1 MPYPFELPTTSS
13 FSFSTYLESPTHP
26 SLPIAASNARASV
39 RRALKSHKRLARS
52 AQPANLPYLI
62 QTIDSYISY
71 LLAIDAG
78 LGSSTNVD
86 VILRSSPRFSW
97 RATLSGTTLPGRE
110 SKRVPLSSLEYEIYF
125 VLATQSY
132 IHTLLARTLLVPL
145 NSLSSAPPSPEQR
158 TAAVQVATK
167 HLLSAS
173 SIHSYLTARA
183 DRLALMTPTAPPAV
197 DIAPSTLRALSLLSL
212 AEATLLAVAKDD
224 PYPSVAAQ
232 EANKGDREWMIR
244 APVISKVRLG
254 LNARLCLAGAAHAGL
269 AGSLLRGDGGGG
281 AAGAGGG
288 KVRSDLVEYC
298 QDVYRVARARAM
310 RFIALDKDT
319 AGSTGEAIAWIRA
332 ALGELGLRSAFED
345 ENAPKQRMGL
355 SRLKRSFREKTA
367 GGDKADDS
375 DFADETR
382 VLRAL
387 ECKWMKE
394 NDTINTQVI
403 PPHAPLLAQLPSG
416 REFHKVPK
424 YEPPALQPG
433 VLAGLRGPADGDE
446 DIERDSDSDEESERQ
461 VVGAF
466 PNGDSGSNAYY

>member
-1 MPYPFELPTTSS
+1 M
-13 FSFSTYLESPTHP
+13 
-26 SLPIAASNARASV
+26 
-39 RRALKSHKRLARS
+39 RRALKSHKRLRKS
-52 AQPANLPYLI
+52 AQPANLPHLV

-71 LLAIDAG
+71 LLAIDSG

-97 RATLSGTTLPGRE
+97 RATLAASAIPGRE
-110 SKRVPLSSLEYEIYF
+110 PKRVPLSSLEYEIYF
-125 VLATQSY
+125 LLATQSY
-132 IHTLLARTLLVPL
+132 IHTLLARTLLLPL
-145 NSLSSAPPSPEQR
+145 NSLSNAPPSPEQR
-158 TAAVQVATK
+158 TAAIQAATK
-167 HLLSAS
+167 HLLASAS
-173 SIHSYLTARA
+173 IHNHITARA
-183 DRLALMTPTAPPAV
+183 DRLALVTPTAPPAV
-197 DIAPSTLRALSLLSL
+197 DIAPSTLRALSLLAL

-224 PYPSVAAQ
+224 PYPAAAAQ

-269 AGSLLRGDGGGG
+269 ASSLLRGDGGGG
-281 AAGAGGG
+281 PAGAGGG

-298 QDVYRVARARAM
+298 EDVYKVARARAM
-310 RFIALDKDT
+310 RFIALDKDA
-319 AGSTGEAIAWIRA
+319 AGQTGEAIAWVRA
-332 ALGELGLRSAFED
+332 ALGELGLRSTFED

-355 SRLKRSFREKTA
+355 SRLKSSFREKA
-367 GGDKADDS
+367 ASSDKADAS

-387 ECKWMKE
+387 ERKWMKE
-394 NDTINTQVI
+394 NDTINTQII

-416 REFHKVPK
+416 REFHKVPE
-424 YEPPALQPG
+424 YEPPALQPT

-446 DIERDSDSDEESERQ
+446 ELERESDSDEEAERS

-466 PNGDSGSNAYY
+466 PTGEGGAYY